1 MKKHT
6 WQVID
11 SSYVRCN
18 DCGALSLSSSLLT
31 TECIPVP
38 KQEPID
44 LLSRSKVPN
53 RGVQSPIAPI
63 NIKDAPPFPE
73 RVDFVEMANDQ
84 LVVTCKL
91 CGGYGYRPRRNSTNK
106 KGYFL
111 QSKCRKCLDR
121 ILLPKWR
128 PGYEFAVLQR
138 EYRWDKVFN
147 QWHDSQSIITFT
159 ITSDNRLL
167 TGNCWTNRP
176 ILRFQTG
183 NFYSAK
189 ISATNETIAK
199 IRATACNYFAATRVK
214 I

>member
-6 WQVID
+6 WQAID

-18 DCGALSLSSSLLT
+18 DCGTLSLSSNLLV

-38 KQEPID
+38 KQEPVD
-44 LLSRSKVPN
+44 LLSRSKVAN
-53 RGVQSPIAPI
+53 TGVKSPIAPI
-63 NIKDAPPFPE
+63 NIKDAPLFPE
-73 RVDFVEMANDQ
+73 RVDFVEMANGQ
-84 LVVTCKL
+84 FVVTCKL
-91 CGGYGYRPRRNSTNK
+91 CGGYGYRPRKNSINK

-121 ILLPKWR
+121 ELLQKWHH
-128 PGYEFAVLQR
+128 GYEFAVLQR

-147 QWHDSQSIITFT
+147 QWNDSQSIITFT
-159 ITSDNRLL
+159 VTADNRLL

-176 ILRFQTG
+176 ILRVQTG

-189 ISATNETIAK
+189 IKATDQTIAS
-199 IRATACNYFAATRVK
+199 IRATARNYFAAVK
-214 I
+214 K